1 MCLFGGVLSL
11 CRMVLQLRN
20 SWQAAK
26 ISSAAVWWPVILMSH
41 GFTVKEFMK
50 SCQDFKCSCLVGNHP
65 CVAWFYSW
73 GKHDKLSKFQVLVAY
88 HLSLAWCNSW
98 VIHDMLS
105 RFQVRLFVAYH
116 RYVPWFYSWVIDDKL
131 SRFQVWLFGGLS
143 SLCRMVL
150 QLRNSWQAV
159 KISSVAVW

>member
-1 MCLFGGVLSL
+1 
-11 CRMVLQLRN
+11 MVLQLRN

-105 RFQVRLFVAYH
+105 RFQVRLF
-116 RYVPWFYSWVIDDKL
+116 
-131 SRFQVWLFGGLS
+131 GGLS
-143 SLCRMVL
+143 SLCPMVL
-150 QLRNSWQAV
+150 QLSNWWQAV
-159 KISSVAVW
+159 KISSVAVWWAIIAMSHGFTVEEFMTSCQNFKCGCLVAYHPFVAWF